1 MTPLFAEPA
10 YERSQ
15 RVELAPGAFL
25 LPSFATSRSEVLV
38 AELRKI
44 AASSPFRRMVT
55 PGGFQMS
62 VEMTNCGKLGWITDK
77 DGYRYESTDP
87 LNGSHWPAMP
97 SEFIALAEEAA
108 LEGDFAQFAPNACL
122 VNRYEPKSKLSLHQ
136 DKDEKVFTAPIVS
149 VSLGLP
155 ARFLFGGMKRS
166 DPIVSI
172 PLHHGDV
179 VVWGGPSRLRYH
191 AVAPVHDGSH
201 PTIGSHRINLTFRR
215 AA

>member
-108 LEGDFAQFAPNACL
+108 LEGDLVGLSGMPSKGGKGRQGRLVATGVSETARLTRCASWPSGAAQAWARPSAP
-122 VNRYEPKSKLSLHQ
+122 
-136 DKDEKVFTAPIVS
+136 DEW
-149 VSLGLP
+149 
-155 ARFLFGGMKRS
+155 RS
-166 DPIVSI
+166 SWP
-172 PLHHGDV
+172 
-179 VVWGGPSRLRYH
+179 
-191 AVAPVHDGSH
+191 
-201 PTIGSHRINLTFRR
+201 
-215 AA
+215 